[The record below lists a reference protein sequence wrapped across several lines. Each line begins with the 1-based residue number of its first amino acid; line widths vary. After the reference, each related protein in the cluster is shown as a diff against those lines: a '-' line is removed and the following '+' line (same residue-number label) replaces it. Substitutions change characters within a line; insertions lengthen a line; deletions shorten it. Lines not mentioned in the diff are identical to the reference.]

1 MTMSEAREMTPRDAD
16 KVVKHE
22 THSAYNPVISTEE
35 VAVEL
40 EVSVEE
46 AYELLD
52 EAPRPQKKAIGS
64 SHVWW

>member
-1 MTMSEAREMTPRDAD
+1 MSEAREVTPRDAD
-16 KVVKHE
+16 KVVKRE
-22 THSAYNPVISTEE
+22 KNSAYNPVVSTEE
-35 VAVEL
+35 VALEL

-52 EAPRPQKKAIGS
+52 EAPRPQQKAIGS